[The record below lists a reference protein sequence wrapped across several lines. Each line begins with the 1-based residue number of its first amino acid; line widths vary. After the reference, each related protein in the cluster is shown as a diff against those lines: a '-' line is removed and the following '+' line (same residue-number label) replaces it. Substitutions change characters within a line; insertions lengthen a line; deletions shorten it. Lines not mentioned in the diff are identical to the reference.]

1 MFFSRTSYQ
10 RFLLPLFLAI
20 VGGLLCAYLIPIER
34 ETVKQQFI
42 GFPDSDF
49 ATHHARPYVLAAIC
63 FLPALATFMHCF
75 GNTMDRY
82 LVRQFTSIFLIC
94 FGALFSIWLLFD
106 LNDNLTEFR
115 SSQNVPFT
123 ILKFYGY
130 RSPAIILF
138 LLPYVLLLSLLYC
151 LGKLSSDREITAMV
165 QSGRSVTRITT
176 PLIIAGSFCSLLCL
190 GLNYQWAP
198 IAEGQ
203 KDNILNIARGL
214 PTFEANNV
222 MYRDPHSRRLW
233 MIGAFPTK
241 YEKGVPL
248 QNIEVTATRPDKSV
262 AYRLTA
268 SRAFWKRKQKTWTF
282 EDAAIAVFSPGKPP
296 VFKTPKDPLVVKGW
310 EETPWQLIKP
320 GLATQYLGVPG
331 LVSWLRTNGSQGFR
345 DEQAPYLTQLHY
357 RIALPF
363 ACLVTV
369 LLATPLAI
377 HFSRRGPGSGVF
389 LAVVLSALMLLI
401 SNIALAFGE
410 SGIIPSYLAAWL
422 PNLLF
427 TLLGLYFYHRRA
439 TGRPI
444 YQSIRR
450 LFPTND

>member
-1 MFFSRTSYQ
+1 MLSIRTSHT
-10 RFLLPLFLAI
+10 RFILPALLAI
-20 VGGLLCAYLIPIER
+20 MGGLLCAYLIPMEH
-34 ETVKQQFI
+34 EAVKQQLL
-42 GFPDSDF
+42 GFPDSNIE
-49 ATHHARPYVLAAIC
+49 AHRARPVILGILC
-63 FLPALATFMHCF
+63 FLPAIATLIHCF

-82 LVRQFTSIFLIC
+82 LVRQFISIFLIC
-94 FGALFSIWLLFD
+94 FGALFSIWFLFD

-115 SSQNVPFT
+115 ESSNLFIT
-123 ILKFYGY
+123 IAKFYSY

-138 LLPYVLLLSLLYC
+138 LLPYALLLSLLYC

-165 QSGRSVTRITT
+165 QSGRSVTRITA
-176 PLIIAGSFCSLLCL
+176 PLILAGAFCSLLCL

-203 KDNILNIARGL
+203 KDNILNIARGR
-214 PTFEANNV
+214 PTYEANNV
-222 MYRDPHSRRLW
+222 MYRDVHTRRLW
-233 MIGAFPTK
+233 MVGAFPTK

-248 QNIEVTATRPDKSV
+248 ENVQVTTTRADKSL
-262 AYRLTA
+262 AYQLSA
-268 SRAFWKRKQKTWTF
+268 SRAYWNRKKKSWVF
-282 EDAAIAVFSPGKPP
+282 ENPVIGTMEPGQPP
-296 VFKTPKDPLVVKGW
+296 VFVTPKGPIVVHGW

-320 GLATQYLGVPG
+320 GLAAQYLGIPG
-331 LVSWLRTNGSQGFR
+331 LISWLQANGSQGFL
-345 DEQAPYLTQLHY
+345 DESAPYLTHLHY
-357 RIALPF
+357 RVALPF

-389 LAVVLSALMLLI
+389 FAVVLSALMLLI

-410 SGIIPSYLAAWL
+410 SGKIPPFIAAWL

-427 TLLGLYFYHRRA
+427 TMLGLYFYHRRA

-450 LFPTND
+450 LLPSSD